1 MHSRS
6 VARTHDPDDDSRRN
20 EGTVIGG
27 GIFAGPRDHDR
38 WDQAVADIR
47 NNLAGHAVV
56 PTATGCRVFW
66 TIAGEVGWRDLDA
79 ANGEFLVLGRHS
91 QCDVRIDAD
100 PTVSLRHLLVTSWI
114 LDDGATVV
122 RLLDLRTHVPLVV
135 PGIPRPRPSIVG
147 SGSVIA
153 SFGACIVGAVPV
165 EAGVQL
171 PGPDDPLWKMDRPVL
186 REAIVPPTRRH
197 EGERGGSVITML
209 PEVTH
214 VSEIRASPRGPGA
227 GLLTLRSTTAEASVE
242 LQQADLRRGVL
253 IGRYER
259 CMDQGLLAVLGTE
272 ISRVHL
278 LLIDERDGV
287 CAYDLCSSNG
297 TWLDGHRIRDV
308 RLGPGETR
316 LVLGGGGGA
325 EGVEMIWSE

>member
-122 RLLDLRTHVPLVV
+122 RLLDPRTHVPLVV

-186 REAIVPPTRRH
+186 REAIVPPTRRR
-197 EGERGGSVITML
+197 GERGGSVS
-209 PEVTH
+209 PCCRVTRFR
-214 VSEIRASPRGPGA
+214 IRLATGPRRQSANATVRRPGVRRVA
-227 GLLTLRSTTAEASVE
+227 
-242 LQQADLRRGVL
+242 QADLRLRRAHQALRALHGQVCWRSW
-253 IGRYER
+253 GRKSPAST
-259 CMDQGLLAVLGTE
+259 C
-272 ISRVHL
+272 
-278 LLIDERDGV
+278 
-287 CAYDLCSSNG
+287 
-297 TWLDGHRIRDV
+297 
-308 RLGPGETR
+308 
-316 LVLGGGGGA
+316 
-325 EGVEMIWSE
+325 